1 MPLSLL
7 KQIHKHKKKQEYIES
22 INTVRVS
29 NRPSISLFKV
39 NNCIDDNADN
49 DDDDDDDNHYPNTN
63 FYLDNLNTNIYSEK
77 LTIISYYINFTLIIC
92 IYIIT

>member
-22 INTVRVS
+22 INTFRVS

-39 NNCIDDNADN
+39 NNCID
-49 DDDDDDDNHYPNTN
+49 
-63 FYLDNLNTNIYSEK
+63 NLYRKTWH
-77 LTIISYYINFTLIIC
+77 
-92 IYIIT
+92 